1 MVERRRWY
9 ARGTAPS
16 ARGWSGR
23 WSGSSAFDTS
33 PCRRSPIEIEV
44 TERWWDPARFAA
56 RISTLEARVRI
67 VAAIRRFFAE
77 RDFLEVD
84 TPALQI
90 SPGLEPHLMAFS
102 TELVTPE
109 GKRRAL
115 HLHTSPEFAMKKLL
129 VAGLPRIFQL
139 AHVFRNGERARTHH
153 PEFTMLEWYRA
164 GASYRDLMADCEA
177 LLRDVV
183 AASGGDAL
191 RWAGQRCDPARTWQY
206 LSVAESFVRFCDID
220 ILATTPDPQRPSVAL
235 LAAAARDAGVAP
247 HDGDDWEDLFFRV
260 FLERIE
266 PRLGIG
272 VPTIL
277 YDYPVALAALSR
289 PKPGDPRLAERFEIY
304 VCGLELANAFGEL
317 TDVATQRARFEAD
330 RARKRALY
338 GYDYPL
344 DEDFLAALAH
354 GMPESAGIALGVD
367 RLVMLAT
374 GASRIEDVLFVPVA
388 E

>member
-1 MVERRRWY
+1 MRRAGQTLEQENASDPPPRRCLP
-9 ARGTAPS
+9 AGLDVT
-16 ARGWSGR
+16 
-23 WSGSSAFDTS
+23 TS
-33 PCRRSPIEIEV
+33 
-44 TERWWDPARFAA
+44 WWQRERFAA
-56 RISTLEARVRI
+56 RLPILEARARI
-67 VAAIRRFFAE
+67 VAAIRRFFAA

-84 TPALQI
+84 TPALQV

-109 GKRRAL
+109 GARRTL

-164 GASYRDLMADCEA
+164 GAAYRDLMEDCEA
-177 LLRDVV
+177 LLRDVL
-183 AASGGDAL
+183 AASGNDGFH
-191 RWAGQRCDPARTWQY
+191 WAGQRCDPAGGWQY
-206 LSVAESFVRFCDID
+206 LTVADAFARFCGID
-220 ILATTPDPQRPSVAL
+220 ILATAPDPLHPSLDL
-235 LAAAARDAGVAP
+235 LAAASHDIGVVP
-247 HDGDDWEDLFFRV
+247 HAGDDWEDLFFRL

-266 PRLGIG
+266 PRLGVG
-272 VPTIL
+272 TPTIL
-277 YDYPVALAALSR
+277 HDYPIALAALSR
-289 PKPGDPRLAERFEIY
+289 AKPEDARLAERFEIY

-317 TDVATQRARFEAD
+317 TDMSVQRGRFAAD

-338 GYDYPL
+338 GYDYPV

-374 GASRIEDVLFVPVA
+374 GASSIEEVLFVPVA
-388 E
+388 GD